1 MRQVENPQIQLG
13 ELDIAAIPLDT
24 RSRDDIPKL
33 LLGLQHIYS
42 EPALREAVFR
52 ILEEVKP
59 LNADGEPVSSENG
72 RPGMAQWKILVLG
85 VLRLGLNTD
94 YDRLH
99 ELANQHQTIRRFLGH
114 GDWCDDHYY
123 NEQTLR
129 DNLQLF
135 TPDILD
141 RINQAVVKAGHVL
154 VKKKPNG
161 GPIDLEPLH
170 ARCDS
175 FVVETHVHYPT
186 DINLL
191 WDAVRKTLT
200 ESRDLADVLN
210 IKGWRQSQHHIK
222 VFKHQYR
229 RLQKARHQKNAS
241 EKLEA
246 EYLSYLLP
254 ALEHLERSEQLL
266 QQLRDKKVEAKE
278 TADLESY
285 QGYVRLLVDQ
295 IHRRC
300 LEGETIPH
308 EEKIFSIFQPHT
320 EWICKGK
327 AGVPVE
333 LGIRVNIVEDR
344 HRFILHHQVAQKK
357 TDDKVA
363 ISITAETKERYPRLN
378 AISFDKGYHSPENQR
393 VLPTLVEQVTLPK
406 KGRLNQQEQKREQSD
421 GFQGHRRR
429 HSGVESAIN
438 ALEHGGLDVC
448 PDHGIDGFKRYV
460 ALAVVARNVK
470 RMGAI
475 IQQQQQDKEKRKRG
489 PYKKAA

>member
-1 MRQVENPQIQLG
+1 MRQVKNPQLELG
-13 ELDIAAIPLDT
+13 ELDIAAIRLDP

-33 LLGLQHIYS
+33 LLGLQYIYK

-59 LNADGEPVSSENG
+59 RNSEGELVSSENG
-72 RPGMAQWKILVLG
+72 RPGMEQWKILVLG
-85 VLRLGLNTD
+85 VIRLGLNTD

-99 ELANQHQTIRRFLGH
+99 ELANNHRTIRQFLGH
-114 GDWCDDHYY
+114 SDWSDETRY
-123 NEQTLR
+123 NGQTLR

-135 TPDILD
+135 TPEILD
-141 RINQAVVKAGHVL
+141 RINQAVVKAGHTL
-154 VKKKPNG
+154 VKKKPSA
-161 GPIDLEPLH
+161 GPIEADPLH

-200 ESRDLADVLN
+200 ESRDLADTYD
-210 IKGWRQSQHHIK
+210 IPGWRQTQHHIK
-222 VFKHQYR
+222 VFKRQYR
-229 RLQKARHQKNAS
+229 RVQKARRH
-241 EKLEA
+241 EKAEEQREA
-246 EYLSYLLP
+246 EHLSYLLL
-254 ALEHLERSEQLL
+254 ALDHLERSERLLQLL
-266 QQLRDKKVEAKE
+266 RENQIDARE
-278 TADLESY
+278 TAALEGY

-300 LEGETIPH
+300 LEGETISQD
-308 EEKIFSIFQPHT
+308 EKIFSIFQPHT
-320 EWICKGK
+320 EWISKGK

-333 LGIRVNIVEDR
+333 LGIRVNIVED
-344 HRFILHHQVAQKK
+344 HDRFILHHRVARKM
-357 TDDKVA
+357 TDEKVA
-363 ISITAETKERYPRLN
+363 IGITTETKERYPQLS

-406 KGRLNQQEQKREQSD
+406 KGRLNQQEQQREQSET
-421 GFQGHRRR
+421 FQHHRRR

-438 ALEHGGLDVC
+438 ALEQGGLDVC
-448 PDHGIDGFKRYV
+448 PDHGIAGFERYV
-460 ALAVVARNVK
+460 ALAVVARNIK
-470 RMGAI
+470 RVGAI
-475 IQQQQQDKEKRKRG
+475 LQQQQRENEKRRRG